1 MLLKM
6 QTQEKEKTQERSKS
20 LQSQRK
26 CLNVAF
32 GEKLGS
38 RRSQTNSNH
47 AKIKE
52 IGEKID
58 FEMARILSLV
68 LLFGFIYPC
77 TLLKLIKEILIVC
90 LIVSHSHL
98 FLIGGSHDIV
108 WDN

>member
-47 AKIKE
+47 AKIKKL
-52 IGEKID
+52 EK
-58 FEMARILSLV
+58 
-68 LLFGFIYPC
+68 
-77 TLLKLIKEILIVC
+77 K
-90 LIVSHSHL
+90 
-98 FLIGGSHDIV
+98 
-108 WDN
+108 

>member
-6 QTQEKEKTQERSKS
+6 QTQEKEKTQERPKS
-20 LQSQRK
+20 LQSQKK

-52 IGEKID
+52 IGEKIN
-58 FEMARILSLV
+58 FEMARIFSHV

-77 TLLKLIKEILIVC
+77 TLLKLIKILIGC
-90 LIVSHSHL
+90 LIISHSHL

-108 WDN
+108 WGN

>member
-1 MLLKM
+1 MSLKM

-26 CLNVAF
+26 YLNVAF

-38 RRSQTNSNH
+38 RQNKKNSNH
-47 AKIKE
+47 AKIKK
-52 IGEKID
+52 IGEKVD

-77 TLLKLIKEILIVC
+77 TLLKSIKKILIVC

-98 FLIGGSHDIV
+98 FLIGGSC
-108 WDN
+108 DNIQGN

>member
-6 QTQEKEKTQERSKS
+6 QTQEKEKAQKRSKS
-20 LQSQRK
+20 LQSQSK

-47 AKIKE
+47 AKI
-52 IGEKID
+52 EKVRDKVD
-58 FEMARILSLV
+58 FERAGVYSLV

-77 TLLKLIKEILIVC
+77 TLLKLIKKKDFDCMPNCFSFTLV
-90 LIVSHSHL
+90 LNRR
-98 FLIGGSHDIV
+98 FL
-108 WDN
+108 

>member
-1 MLLKM
+1 MLLEM
-6 QTQEKEKTQERSKS
+6 QTQEKEKTQERPKS

-47 AKIKE
+47 PKI
-52 IGEKID
+52 EKIGGKLD
-58 FEMARILSLV
+58 FKRARVLSLV

-77 TLLKLIKEILIVC
+77 TLLKLIKKIN
-90 LIVSHSHL
+90 
-98 FLIGGSHDIV
+98 FDYA
-108 WDN
+108 